1 MEAVADA
8 AAVTGAPAAG
18 DDVDNDVVGSQFSVK
33 LLLPFCSS
41 DGEMRMG
48 LWLDITTF
56 FCRLLLR
63 TGIFVVSFRR
73 MRSKRDDVS
82 DMQSSLCW
90 IKSLVFEKFLK
101 IDVVVLDTITGR
113 RICLV
118 GRMLEARDR
127 EGRIQDF

>member
-8 AAVTGAPAAG
+8 AAVTGAAG
-18 DDVDNDVVGSQFSVK
+18 DDVDNDVVVGSQFSVK
-33 LLLPFCSS
+33 LLLPFCCS

-90 IKSLVFEKFLK
+90 LDEKSLVLK
-101 IDVVVLDTITGR
+101 SL
-113 RICLV
+113 
-118 GRMLEARDR
+118 
-127 EGRIQDF
+127 